1 MITQAQCKSYADDY
15 QRLGRT
21 ADISIQRATILLA
34 ISRSWTTLA
43 GQLGRLGDIDG
54 GREAK
59 ESEEKPN

>member
-1 MITQAQCKSYADDY
+1 MITQAQCKSYAGDY

-59 ESEEKPN
+59 EAEEKPN